1 MEKTQVKRDYA
12 QILEG
17 SNRLEKLLILLL
29 TGLLY
34 IGHTRLFGFVFWGV
48 CTYPFAWLYY
58 WHGANGAVFAG
69 AAAIHLLVFE
79 ITYWFWS
86 DRKQELKNLKLA
98 LTEIIHHIK
107 QQK

>member
-1 MEKTQVKRDYA
+1 MEKTQIERDYD

-17 SNRLEKLLILLL
+17 TSCLEKRLILLL

-34 IGHTRLFGFVFWGV
+34 IGHTRIFGFVFMGV
-48 CTYPFAWLYY
+48 CTYPTAWLYY
-58 WHGANGAVFAG
+58 LHGASEAVFAG

-79 ITYWFWS
+79 ITYWFWNK
-86 DRKQELKNLKLA
+86 RKQELKNLKLA

>member
-17 SNRLEKLLILLL
+17 TNRLEKLLILLL

-34 IGHTRLFGFVFWGV
+34 IGHTRFFGFVFMAI
-48 CTYPFAWLYY
+48 CTYPVAWLYY
-58 WHGANGAVFAG
+58 RHGASEVVFAG
-69 AAAIHLLVFE
+69 AAAIQLLVFE
-79 ITYWFWS
+79 ITDWFWS
-86 DRKQELKNLKLA
+86 DRKQELKNLKFT

-107 QQK
+107 Q